1 MSGVGAPKGNR
12 NAAKG
17 KLFEGVLRRA
27 LMENDGEKLRKI
39 AEMIVSKAEAGDL
52 MAARELMDRLDG
64 KPKQQVELSGDAE
77 NPLHI
82 FTHAAADLLDKIR
95 GGS

>member
-1 MSGVGAPKGNR
+1 MAAAPGNK

-17 KLFEGVLRRA
+17 RLFEGVIKRA
-27 LMENDGEKLRKI
+27 LLADDGAKLRKI
-39 AEMIVSKAEAGDL
+39 AEMIIEKAEAGDM
-52 MAARELMDRLDG
+52 MAARELLDRVDG